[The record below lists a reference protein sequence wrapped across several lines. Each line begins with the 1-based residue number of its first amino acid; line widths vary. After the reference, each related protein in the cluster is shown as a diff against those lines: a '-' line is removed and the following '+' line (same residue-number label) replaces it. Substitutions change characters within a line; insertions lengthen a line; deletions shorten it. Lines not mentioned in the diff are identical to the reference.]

1 MRWRWPS
8 RLVVALL
15 ASAASGQEGNLVTW
29 NPGAPDGG
37 WRRWSPRPALSPSF
51 SVEGGAS
58 PRLRLAGGAE
68 PHVFGGWRR
77 VVPVSGGQSYRLQ
90 AHVEQQAVTR
100 PREQVV
106 CQVRWQGEKLGED
119 VAPEYATGCN
129 QVVSAPLAASEAEI
143 SLLLQWAAGGTLAFS
158 GISFEAAPAPLPRP
172 VRIATL
178 YWRPH
183 QASTPLENIA
193 AFAALI
199 DRVGPRRPDMVLLS
213 EATTSIGTGLT
224 VAQAAEEPTGAAFQ
238 AFAAK
243 ARQFGSYVVYGAYE
257 RAGEIVYNSAFIIG
271 RDGSLVARHR
281 KVQLPVG
288 EVEAGLSP
296 GDGYET
302 FDLDFGRVGIL
313 ICHDAAFDE
322 PARILALAG
331 ARLLLVP
338 AWGADLTQ
346 IRARALD
353 NGVWVVTAGYDVPSA
368 VIDPSGAIQ
377 AETWRDLGDG
387 TALASFDIAR
397 PVLRPWV
404 GDWNKAALKQRRTDA
419 YRSLLE
425 ELR

>member
-1 MRWRWPS
+1 
-8 RLVVALL
+8 
-15 ASAASGQEGNLVTW
+15 
-29 NPGAPDGG
+29 
-37 WRRWSPRPALSPSF
+37 LSPGF
-51 SVEGGAS
+51 SVEGAAGGL
-58 PRLRLAGGAE
+58 PRLRLEGGAE

-90 AHVEQQAVTR
+90 AHVEKQAVTR

-106 CQVRWQGEKLGED
+106 CQVRWQGQKLGED
-119 VAPEYATGCN
+119 VAPEYAAGCN
-129 QVVSAPLAASEAEI
+129 EVVTAPLAASGAEV
-143 SLLLQWAAGGTLAFS
+143 SLLLQWAAGASLAFS
-158 GISFEAAPAPLPRP
+158 EVVFEPVPSPLPRP
-172 VRIATL
+172 VGIATL

-183 QASTPLENIA
+183 KASTPIENIN
-193 AFAALI
+193 AFSALI
-199 DRVGPRRPDMVLLS
+199 DRVGPRRPDVVLLS

-224 VAQAAEEPTGAAFQ
+224 VSQAAQEPTGAAFQ
-238 AFAAK
+238 ALAGK
-243 ARQFGSYVVYGAYE
+243 AHQYGTYIVYGAYE
-257 RAGEIVYNSAFIIG
+257 RAGDIIYNTAFIIG
-271 RDGSLVARHR
+271 RDGRLVGRHR

-288 EVEAGLSP
+288 EVEAGLSA
-296 GDGYET
+296 GDAYGT

-368 VIDPSGAIQ
+368 VIDPAGEIHAQ
-377 AETWRDLGDG
+377 TWKDLGDG
-387 TALASFDIAR
+387 TAIATIDLAR
-397 PVLRPWV
+397 PVFRPWV
-404 GDWNKAALKQRRTDA
+404 GDWHSAALKQRRPDA

-425 ELR
+425 EPR